1 MGIVKTNIYFK
12 WLVNVKMGLKALL
25 KLTNFLKYLVST
37 AYSIYIYIYIR
48 ERERERERERA
59 IPLGYINTAA
69 SFKKKLIV

>member
-37 AYSIYIYIYIR
+37 AYSIYIYI
-48 ERERERERERA
+48 
-59 IPLGYINTAA
+59 
-69 SFKKKLIV
+69 